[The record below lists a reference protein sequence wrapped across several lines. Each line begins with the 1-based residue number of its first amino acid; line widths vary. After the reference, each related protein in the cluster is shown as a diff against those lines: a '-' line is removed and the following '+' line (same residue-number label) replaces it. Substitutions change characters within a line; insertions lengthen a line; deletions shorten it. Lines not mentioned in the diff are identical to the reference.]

1 MVNLLL
7 ERSIELSCK
16 KMVFQVDF
24 SSDSIEAQGTNI
36 SQVKF
41 DGWFMFKCP
50 GWNLSLV
57 LQVVYFGLH
66 IITPLISLELL
77 KYPKLCH
84 DVRCHKFVPFKKKK
98 KDITSFFQLC
108 NFVLKLITSCLC
120 CSTFLFCH
128 ICWRS
133 TQKHLH
139 SWRVRLL
146 STC

>member
-84 DVRCHKFVPFKKKK
+84 DVRCHKFVPSKKRHHK
-98 KDITSFFQLC
+98 FFSAL
-108 NFVLKLITSCLC
+108 
-120 CSTFLFCH
+120 
-128 ICWRS
+128 
-133 TQKHLH
+133 
-139 SWRVRLL
+139 
-146 STC
+146 